1 MTILNLYNLRW
12 DVEDIKKHKEEI
24 QRLKVQ
30 MQNNADRFGVPDF
43 EIMLSEMK
51 ACKRYINED
60 GAMCFSYLGHEML
73 DEDYRSGVAKK
84 ELFLN
89 DIDLNDSDNI
99 FEVIEDNGF
108 YYLSGMPTTDNIMA
122 YYTNPLPVKSKTI
135 KVDENKIIEVCQN
148 GLICTGFI
156 EGKKIYYSED
166 RLDDLMSGVPRQVYD
181 SLVGYIP
188 KYKYTVPKDNVAE
201 NMLNENHLVG
211 RKSQVKLSIASSS
224 AQLSR
229 YSGYNQLSVRLTDFG
244 KSEAGILFNAYLER
258 AKHIG
263 SDERDYLYNPALS
276 HVYQT
281 EALEKYI
288 RGEITEEGLYISTL
302 MDVAENPALI
312 LMYGLLNEC
321 RKYGISIA
329 RFRIDNNRMVNQY
342 GVGYREL
349 ADLYCRGSLPKR
361 YVRNQKDIQSLED
374 VKNDIFGVNKAP
386 ECVCI

>member
-1 MTILNLYNLRW
+1 MTTLNLYNLRW

-30 MQNNADRFGVPDF
+30 MQNNADRFRVPDF

-51 ACKRYINED
+51 ACERYINED
-60 GAMCFSYLGHEML
+60 GVMCFSYLGHEML

-89 DIDLNDSDNI
+89 DIDLNESDNI
-99 FEVIEDNGF
+99 FEVVEDNGF
-108 YYLSGMPTTDNIMA
+108 YYLSGMPTTDNIME
-122 YYTNPLPVKSKTI
+122 YYTNPLPVKSRTI
-135 KVDENKIIEVCQN
+135 KADENKVIEVCQN

-166 RLDDLMSGVPRQVYD
+166 RLVDLMSGVPRQVYD

-188 KYKYTVPKDNVAE
+188 KYKYTVSKDGVAE

-229 YSGYNQLSVRLTDFG
+229 YSGYNQLSVRLTELG
-244 KSEAGILFNAYLER
+244 KSEAGILFNAHLER

-321 RKYGISIA
+321 KKYGISVA
-329 RFRIDNNRMVNQY
+329 EFRIDNNRIVNKY

-361 YVRNQKDIQSLED
+361 YVRNQKDIQNLDD

-386 ECVCI
+386 ECVLV